1 MTGCMGQQGG
11 NRVKDGKRI
20 SAFSYRPQKCFTC
33 YPRPWHCRSKIRL
46 CLRSFWKTI
55 AKKGKKSWVYLT
67 MRWLFWSSIFIKP
80 IRENDKQ
87 NLHVTEV
94 FLKNIKSL
102 VKGKRSIMLFTRSL
116 SNLYNLQYFNI
127 NDTSFFNSSLS
138 FHATWLLHTLSVLSV
153 CQLAVLFPKY
163 TLFVPSGKN
172 APHFEMDFARGCSSS
187 RVKENGF
194 YWRSFG
200 GLILS
205 PGRASFGLVYSEA
218 APYLHTNLL

>member
-1 MTGCMGQQGG
+1 MHGPARWESYKRWQANKCVFIQATKMFYLLPSPMTLPF
-11 NRVKDGKRI
+11 KDT
-20 SAFSYRPQKCFTC
+20 SL
-33 YPRPWHCRSKIRL
+33 L
-46 CLRSFWKTI
+46 CLRSFWKTT

-138 FHATWLLHTLSVLSV
+138 FHASRLLHTLSVLSL

-172 APHFEMDFARGCSSS
+172 APHFEMDFARGCSPS

-200 GLILS
+200 GLIYCPQAGPHLD
-205 PGRASFGLVYSEA
+205 
-218 APYLHTNLL
+218 

>member
-1 MTGCMGQQGG
+1 MQ
-11 NRVKDGKRI
+11 
-20 SAFSYRPQKCFTC
+20 
-33 YPRPWHCRSKIRL
+33 
-46 CLRSFWKTI
+46 
-55 AKKGKKSWVYLT
+55 
-67 MRWLFWSSIFIKP
+67 WLFWSSIFIKP

-138 FHATWLLHTLSVLSV
+138 FHASRLLHTLSVLSV

-172 APHFEMDFARGCSSS
+172 APHFEMDFARGCSPS

-194 YWRSFG
+194 YADDLLVAWYC
-200 GLILS
+200 
-205 PGRASFGLVYSEA
+205 PHGRASFGLVYSEA
-218 APYLHTNLL
+218 APYLQTNLLLLGNRNLYVYILWIPDDQVSRGQRLF